1 MEAVNLCVR
10 RFLGRSL
17 VMSEIESGLHKVLEE
32 HQHESGLHII
42 GGRNKLV
49 ARLAEFF
56 DHLAHGEQQGEQET
70 AHTAN

>member
-1 MEAVNLCVR
+1 
-10 RFLGRSL
+10 
-17 VMSEIESGLHKVLEE
+17 MSELESGLHKVLED

-56 DHLAHGEQQGEQET
+56 EHLAHSEQDQKQET
-70 AHTAN
+70 AHAAN

>member
-1 MEAVNLCVR
+1 
-10 RFLGRSL
+10 
-17 VMSEIESGLHKVLEE
+17 MSELESGLHKVLEE

-56 DHLAHGEQQGEQET
+56 EHLTQNRQEGKQEDAHT
-70 AHTAN
+70 HTAN

>member
-1 MEAVNLCVR
+1 
-10 RFLGRSL
+10 
-17 VMSEIESGLHKVLEE
+17 MSELESGIHKILEE

-56 DHLAHGEQQGEQET
+56 EQMTHDDQARNPESVET
-70 AHTAN
+70 MH

>member
-1 MEAVNLCVR
+1 
-10 RFLGRSL
+10 
-17 VMSEIESGLHKVLEE
+17 MSELESGLHKVLEE

-56 DHLAHGEQQGEQET
+56 EHLTRSGQDGKQEDAH
-70 AHTAN
+70 ASN

>member
-1 MEAVNLCVR
+1 
-10 RFLGRSL
+10 
-17 VMSEIESGLHKVLEE
+17 MSELESGLHKVLEE

-56 DHLAHGEQQGEQET
+56 EHLAHNEQDGKQQT
-70 AHTAN
+70 AHTTN

>member
-1 MEAVNLCVR
+1 
-10 RFLGRSL
+10 
-17 VMSEIESGLHKVLEE
+17 MSELESGLHKVLEE

-56 DHLAHGEQQGEQET
+56 EHLTQNRQEGT
-70 AHTAN
+70 QEDAHTAH

>member
-1 MEAVNLCVR
+1 
-10 RFLGRSL
+10 
-17 VMSEIESGLHKVLEE
+17 LHKVLEE

-56 DHLAHGEQQGEQET
+56 EHLAHSEPDEKQKD
-70 AHTAN
+70 ARNAN

>member
-1 MEAVNLCVR
+1 
-10 RFLGRSL
+10 
-17 VMSEIESGLHKVLEE
+17 MSELESGLHKVLED

-56 DHLAHGEQQGEQET
+56 EHLAHSEQDQKQET

>member
-1 MEAVNLCVR
+1 
-10 RFLGRSL
+10 
-17 VMSEIESGLHKVLEE
+17 MSELENGLHKILEE

-56 DHLAHGEQQGEQET
+56 EQITHDESRKQQTAET
-70 AHTAN
+70 MH

>member
-1 MEAVNLCVR
+1 
-10 RFLGRSL
+10 
-17 VMSEIESGLHKVLEE
+17 MSELESGLQKVLEE

-56 DHLAHGEQQGEQET
+56 EHFGHNEQNNNQESIQN
-70 AHTAN
+70 AN

>member
-1 MEAVNLCVR
+1 
-10 RFLGRSL
+10 
-17 VMSEIESGLHKVLEE
+17 MSELESGLHKVLEE

-56 DHLAHGEQQGEQET
+56 EHLTRSGQDEKQEDAH
-70 AHTAN
+70 ASN

>member
-1 MEAVNLCVR
+1 
-10 RFLGRSL
+10 
-17 VMSEIESGLHKVLEE
+17 MSELESGLHKVLEE

-56 DHLAHGEQQGEQET
+56 EHLAHSEHEQKQES